1 MKRIAVLTLMAILSA
16 AGILAQ
22 EAPPRDSLTLQQAI
36 ALVLQRNPSVAQGS
50 HTIESAQSA
59 VDVSRSGYYP
69 TTSTLLSYTR
79 VGPVAEFDFGGT
91 PILLNPA
98 NNYDGH
104 IELHQT
110 LYDFRKTSASV
121 DVASSHLTLAR
132 DRLTEVRRDLAFAT
146 VRSFYTSL
154 LLKESIRVQDE
165 LLRALT
171 EYLNVTQR
179 KLDAGT
185 ATEFDVLTMR
195 VRVAAAQTQKID
207 LENKLRQEHI
217 SFRQLADLPADYTP
231 LFKGT
236 FEAESLATTAEAL
249 MEAAARQRPDLQS
262 AEDAVASAALQV
274 DLAGKHS
281 TPSLNLLFAYGLK
294 NGYIP
299 NLDVLRGNFAAGVS
313 LEIPIFDGFKARSME
328 EGAHADLLAAQERKR
343 GVESQVKAEIQEAFS
358 NLNASTEK
366 LQTTKL
372 NVQQAQRAE
381 QLARVKYDAGVI
393 TNLDLLDAETSLEQA
408 KLTDLQAL
416 FGYVL
421 SSFDLKRA
429 AGEQIW

>member
-1 MKRIAVLTLMAILSA
+1 MNSTLVVALLTVLSGASV
-16 AGILAQ
+16 LAQ
-22 EAPPRDSLTLQQAI
+22 EPPPADSLTLPQAI
-36 ALVLQRNPSVAQGS
+36 TLVLQRNPSVAQGS
-50 HTIESAQSA
+50 RAIESAQSA

-69 TTSTLLSYTR
+69 NSSTLLSYTR
-79 VGPVAEFDFGGT
+79 VGPVAQFDFGGT

-98 NNYDGH
+98 DNYDGH
-104 IELHQT
+104 IEVHQM
-110 LYDFRKTSASV
+110 LYDFRKTASSV
-121 DVASSHLTLAR
+121 DVASSRVTLVR
-132 DRLTEVRRDLAFAT
+132 DRLDEVRRDLAFAT
-146 VRSFYTSL
+146 VRSFYTAL

-207 LENKLRQEHI
+207 LVNRLRQENI
-217 SFRQLADLPADYTP
+217 AFRRLADLPQEYEPA
-231 LFKGT
+231 FRGT
-236 FEAESLATTAEAL
+236 FEAESLSTNAADL
-249 MEAAARQRPDLQS
+249 MEAAGRQRPDLRS
-262 AEDAVASAALQV
+262 ATDEVTSAALQM

-281 TPSLNLLFAYGLK
+281 SPSINLLFAYGLK

-299 NLDVLRGNFAAGVS
+299 NLDVLRGNFAAGVN
-313 LEIPIFDGFKARSME
+313 LEIPVFDGNKSRSME
-328 EGAHADLLAAQERKR
+328 EGAHADLLAAEERKR
-343 GVESQVKAEIQEAFS
+343 SVEGQVRAEIQEALS
-358 NLNASTEK
+358 NMSASTEK
-366 LQTTKL
+366 LQTTRL

-421 SSFDLKRA
+421 SIFDLKRA